1 LQATRDQERKEFIMS
16 SLKRNLALSKID
28 EIESMIEEFKD
39 AISSDELTVEEKND
53 LYAEI
58 DKIYNMLTDTSIRDR

>member
-1 LQATRDQERKEFIMS
+1 MS